1 MKRLI
6 YILLITLVL
15 TGCGKVDKPV
25 KEETI
30 NDVKEEVVQDVE
42 VKEEAMSEEDLE
54 ETEDTTQ
61 TDVFT
66 NENNAAPVEKVTM
79 YAKSSVNVRSGA
91 GTSNAKVG
99 SLTKGQEVTKIGEE
113 NGWSKIEFNGTV
125 GYVSSKYL
133 SAEKVEAGNSN
144 TGNTNSSNN
153 NSSSTNTGNNNTTT
167 NQNTVPSAPV
177 HEHTWEEI
185 TEEKKVYY
193 AWRTICNVCKLD
205 MTDMKADEMTYHVVA
220 VCGGSYA
227 NYYKEVDFVTTDY
240 KIIVTNVGYKCSCGQ
255 TKEGTGASWVTDSH
269 ITIYTQGSN

>member
-91 GTSNAKVG
+91 GTSHSKVG
-99 SLTKGQEVTKIGEE
+99 SLAKGQEVVKVGEE
-113 NGWSKIEFNGTV
+113 NGWSKIEFNGTE

-133 SAEKVEAGNSN
+133 SLEKVEAGNSN
-144 TGNTNSSNN
+144 TGNKT
-153 NSSSTNTGNNNTTT
+153 NNNTTSNPNNGSSNIET
-167 NQNTVPSAPV
+167 KPSEPV
-177 HEHTWEEI
+177 HEHSWEEI

-193 AWRTICNVCKLD
+193 AWRTLCGKCGLD
-205 MTDMKADEMTYHVVA
+205 MTDLTDDDAAYHSA
-220 VCGGSYA
+220 IICRSRYSTK
-227 NYYKEVDFVTTDY
+227 YIEVDFVTTDY